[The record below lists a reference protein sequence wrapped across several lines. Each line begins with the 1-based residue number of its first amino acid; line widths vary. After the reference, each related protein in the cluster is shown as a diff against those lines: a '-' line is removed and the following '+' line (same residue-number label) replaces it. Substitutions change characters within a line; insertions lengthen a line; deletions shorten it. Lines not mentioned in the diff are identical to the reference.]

1 MNLKNLEEKK
11 EKNKEQRREFVK
23 FWAEYVK
30 NHPDEEWSKQ
40 QNLII
45 NSLISE

>member
-1 MNLKNLEEKK
+1 MNLKSLEEKK

-45 NSLISE
+45 DSLLSE

>member
-1 MNLKNLEEKK
+1 MNLKSLEEKK

-45 NSLISE
+45 DSLISE